1 MPNPVEPRLPDTAA
15 QRSSSSLLAGKPAP
29 KEMLVNVA
37 RLEKDYFER
46 RPDLQDPNQLVHF
59 GTSGHRG
66 SPFLGTFTE
75 AHILAI
81 TQAICD
87 YRRSRGTDGPLYMG
101 KDTHALSSPTQRTT
115 LEVLAANNVET
126 VIQQDDGVTPT
137 PVISRAI
144 LVYNRGRKKHFA
156 DGIVITPS
164 HNPPEDGGFKY
175 NPPKG
180 GPADTDVTLWV
191 ETRANELLR
200 AGNVGVKRLTFNKAV
215 AASTTHQED
224 LMLPYVS
231 DLKNVVDMEAIRG
244 AKLRLAVDPLGG
256 ASLPYWEPINTIHG
270 LDIQVVNPVLD
281 PTFSFM
287 TVDHD
292 GKIRM
297 DCSSP
302 YAMAR
307 LVALKDRYQV
317 AFANDPDADRHGI
330 ITPTDGLMN
339 PNHYLAVAI
348 RYLLA
353 HRPQWRHEAAVG
365 KTLVSSSMIDNVV
378 RKLGRGLSEVPVGFK
393 WFVPGLFGGFYC
405 FGGEESAGA
414 SFLRCDG
421 TVWTTDKDG
430 LIMDLLAAE
439 ITARTGKDP
448 GEHYRELTAEFG
460 FSYYTRIDAP
470 ASPEQKSKLQQLSP
484 DAVKESGLAGEPIM
498 AKLTRAPGNNAP
510 IGGLKV
516 VAKTGWFAAR
526 PSGTEDIYKIYAES
540 FQSER
545 HLNSI
550 VTEAQNIVNN
560 ALRSSPAGRS

>member
-1 MPNPVEPRLPDTAA
+1 
-15 QRSSSSLLAGKPAP
+15 
-29 KEMLVNVA
+29 MLVDVA
-37 RLEKDYFER
+37 RLEKDYFQR

-66 SPFLGTFTE
+66 SPFQGTFTE
-75 AHILAI
+75 AHIFAI

-87 YRRSRGTDGPLYMG
+87 YRRSQGTDGPLYLG
-101 KDTHALSSPTQRTT
+101 KDTHALSGPAQRTA
-115 LEVLAANNVET
+115 LEVLAANSVET
-126 VIQQDDGVTPT
+126 IVQQNGGVTPT

-144 LVYNRGRKKHFA
+144 LVYNRARKEHFA

-164 HNPPEDGGFKY
+164 HNPPEDGGLKY
-175 NPPKG
+175 NPPNG
-180 GPADTDVTLWV
+180 GPADTDVTHWV

-200 AGNVGVKRLTFNKAV
+200 AGNVGVKRLPFHKAI
-215 AASTTHQED
+215 AASTTHQEE
-224 LMLPYVS
+224 LTLPYVS

-244 AKLRLAVDPLGG
+244 AKLQLGVDPLGG
-256 ASLPYWEPINTIHG
+256 ASLPYWAPINAMYG
-270 LDIQVVNPVLD
+270 LDIAVVNPMID

-307 LVALKDRYQV
+307 LVALRDKFQV
-317 AFANDPDADRHGI
+317 AFANDPDSDRHGI
-330 ITPTDGLMN
+330 VTPVSGLMN
-339 PNHYLAVAI
+339 PNHYLAVAV
-348 RYLLA
+348 RYLLT
-353 HRPQWRHEAAVG
+353 HRPQWRQEAAVG

-378 RKLGRGLSEVPVGFK
+378 RKLGRDLREVPVGFK
-393 WFVPGLFGGFYC
+393 WFVPGLFEGSYC

-414 SFLRCDG
+414 SFLRRDG

-448 GEHYRELTAEFG
+448 REHYRELTTEFG
-460 FSYYTRIDAP
+460 VSYYTRIDAP
-470 ASPEQKSKLQQLSP
+470 ASPKEKIELQKLSP
-484 DAVKESGLAGEPIM
+484 DSIKESDLAGAPIM
-498 AKLTRAPGNNAP
+498 AKLTRAPGNDGP

-516 VAKTGWFAAR
+516 VAKNGWFAAR

-540 FQSER
+540 FQSEQ

-560 ALRSSPAGRS
+560 ALRSSAGGGE